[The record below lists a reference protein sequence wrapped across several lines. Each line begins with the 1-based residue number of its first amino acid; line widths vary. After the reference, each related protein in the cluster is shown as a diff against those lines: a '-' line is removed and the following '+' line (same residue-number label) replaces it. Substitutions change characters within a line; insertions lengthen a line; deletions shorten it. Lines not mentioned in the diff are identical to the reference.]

1 MHAPA
6 RQQPGF
12 IKDIAMSPTP
22 HVAALSHQ
30 PAPNPVALLPLGLFL
45 VLFIGAGLALGAA
58 GTEMAFYQLSPTVAI
73 LPAIALALVLREKD
87 PATAARP
94 GGLTRRVNV
103 FLSGAGEI
111 NIVTM
116 CVIYLLAGGFASV
129 ASAIGGV
136 ESTVN
141 LGLSLVPQ
149 RLVLPG
155 LFVISAFVA
164 TAMGTSM
171 GTIAA
176 VGPIAAGVAAQT
188 GMDAA
193 LLMGAVVGGAMFGD
207 NLSMISDTTIAATR
221 TQGCDM
227 RDKFRMNFAIALPAA
242 LLAVGVFWLAGDAG
256 RAAAPGG
263 YRLVTVLPYI
273 AILAMALSG
282 MNVFAVLFAGI
293 ALAGG
298 VGMAVV
304 DGYTP
309 LKFAQDIYKGFTGM
323 HEILVLSML
332 MGGLGELIRY
342 QGGVAW
348 LLAAVRRFTD
358 RPGSSSGAAARTGE
372 AGISGLVAV
381 ADLCTANNTVAI
393 ILTGGMAR
401 EIAATSGVDP
411 RRSASLL
418 DIFSCVVQGLAPHAA
433 QVLLAGSIAG
443 ISPVA
448 VLSANYYCLLLGAAG
463 VLAILVGLPRA
474 PRTDV
479 SGAERA

>member
-1 MHAPA
+1 
-6 RQQPGF
+6 
-12 IKDIAMSPTP
+12 MSPTP
-22 HVAALSHQ
+22 HVAALPHQ

-94 GGLTRRVNV
+94 GSLTRRVNV

-242 LLAVGVFWLAGDAG
+242 LLAVAVFWLAGDAG
-256 RAAAPGG
+256 RAAAPGC
-263 YRLVTVLPYI
+263 
-273 AILAMALSG
+273 S
-282 MNVFAVLFAGI
+282 
-293 ALAGG
+293 
-298 VGMAVV
+298 
-304 DGYTP
+304 
-309 LKFAQDIYKGFTGM
+309 
-323 HEILVLSML
+323 
-332 MGGLGELIRY
+332 
-342 QGGVAW
+342 
-348 LLAAVRRFTD
+348 
-358 RPGSSSGAAARTGE
+358 
-372 AGISGLVAV
+372 
-381 ADLCTANNTVAI
+381 
-393 ILTGGMAR
+393 
-401 EIAATSGVDP
+401 
-411 RRSASLL
+411 
-418 DIFSCVVQGLAPHAA
+418 
-433 QVLLAGSIAG
+433 
-443 ISPVA
+443 
-448 VLSANYYCLLLGAAG
+448 
-463 VLAILVGLPRA
+463 
-474 PRTDV
+474 
-479 SGAERA
+479 